1 LFFKSALFRLR
12 SFLLCPRPPSA
23 SGHEPGQGERKNSPT
38 SRRLALHSHRRFEA
52 RFFQAEAMTAK
63 KEGTIRFLV
72 TVTGIDN
79 WQPEVRGWVDYPAG
93 TTTAQVLAEYRKKYP
108 LPFQVVIMPERPKTS
123 GMG

>member
-1 LFFKSALFRLR
+1 
-12 SFLLCPRPPSA
+12 
-23 SGHEPGQGERKNSPT
+23 
-38 SRRLALHSHRRFEA
+38 
-52 RFFQAEAMTAK
+52 MTAK